1 MRKIALFGGAF
12 DPPHSAHA
20 HVVKLVLESK
30 LVDEV
35 WLVPTADSRY
45 DKKSVIS
52 NQSRLEMLNLLVE
65 SELKGLPV
73 KVEPIQL
80 KGALPDCGTMELID
94 VLRVIHGGCYFSF
107 VIGGDLLAQLPT
119 WKNAERLKRE
129 LIFLVVQRPGSK
141 PLPTE
146 FQVKYLKGE
155 TEDISSTEIRKE
167 LEKNGDLSKKLPK
180 PIWDYIIKKGLYRT
194 QPGRR

>member
-20 HVVKLVLESK
+20 KVVKLVLDSK
-30 LVDEV
+30 LADEV

-45 DKKSVIS
+45 DKKSVIN
-52 NQSRLEMLNLLVE
+52 NQSRLDMLNLLVD

-73 KVEPIQL
+73 RVEPIQL

-107 VIGGDLLAQLPT
+107 VIGGDLVAQLPT
-119 WKNAERLKRE
+119 WRNADRLKRE
-129 LIFLVVQRPGSK
+129 VIFLVVQRPGAK
-141 PLPTE
+141 PIKTD
-146 FQVKYLKGE
+146 FQVKYVKGE
-155 TEDISSTEIRKE
+155 TEEISSTEIRKE
-167 LEKNGDLSKKLPK
+167 LAKNGDLSKKLPK
-180 PIWDYIIKKGLYRT
+180 SVWDYIIKKDLYRV
-194 QPGRR
+194 R